1 MDKFKKELLNA
12 EIINRVVKSEK
23 IIKAIKELE
32 TYSLNKRLWNL
43 KKN

>member
-32 TYSLNKRLWNL
+32 TYSLNKRL
-43 KKN
+43 